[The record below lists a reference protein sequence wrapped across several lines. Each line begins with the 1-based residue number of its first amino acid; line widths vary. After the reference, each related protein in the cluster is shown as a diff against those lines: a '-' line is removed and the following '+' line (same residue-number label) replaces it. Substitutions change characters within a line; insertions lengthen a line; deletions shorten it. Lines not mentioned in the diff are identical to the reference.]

1 MEDSE
6 NFFNVHE
13 TNGLPLWD
21 APQHECCVGD
31 QDNVDS
37 LRRRIKYYFMNPCEK
52 YRARGRKP
60 WKLMLQLVKIA
71 IITVQVGSYPPP
83 PSPAWG
89 CGVALTP
96 ADTFLFPST
105 SQLVSFGLSNQMV
118 VTFKEENLVT
128 FKHLFLKNYADGDT
142 DNYAIYRQAD
152 VYGYIS
158 HSIKQVAEH
167 RLTRDAW
174 CVCVGPD
181 SSRFYLYTAG
191 NHCCKF
197 MTLLP

>member
-21 APQHECCVGD
+21 APQHECCAGD

-71 IITVQVGSYPPP
+71 IITVQVGSYPP
-83 PSPAWG
+83 
-89 CGVALTP
+89 
-96 ADTFLFPST
+96 
-105 SQLVSFGLSNQMV
+105 GLG
-118 VTFKEENLVT
+118 LRRRP
-128 FKHLFLKNYADGDT
+128 HA
-142 DNYAIYRQAD
+142 R
-152 VYGYIS
+152 
-158 HSIKQVAEH
+158 
-167 RLTRDAW
+167 
-174 CVCVGPD
+174 
-181 SSRFYLYTAG
+181 
-191 NHCCKF
+191 
-197 MTLLP
+197 